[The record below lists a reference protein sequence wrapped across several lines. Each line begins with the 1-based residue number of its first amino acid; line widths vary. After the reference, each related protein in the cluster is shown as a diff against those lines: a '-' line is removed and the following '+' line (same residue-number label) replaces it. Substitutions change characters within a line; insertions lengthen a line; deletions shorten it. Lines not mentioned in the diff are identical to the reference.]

1 MSGVDHRVPSAGPAA
16 PGAGPPGVAGGAGWH
31 DLAHPV
37 TEEMARVATFPSPRI
52 RKLLCRPGDPMNVTT
67 IELCC
72 HVGTHVDAP
81 RHFIDGGPTIDELP
95 LERFHGP
102 GVVVDVSGV
111 GDHGEIDVDVF
122 AAADPAIR
130 PGDIVL
136 VHAGW
141 SAYFADER
149 YHRNPA
155 LTVAAAEWL
164 VARGVK
170 LVGVDFG
177 TPDIALDRR
186 PAGFDWPVHRVLLSA
201 GVLVVE
207 HLRGLAPLRGRRLEV
222 CCLPINIAGADGA
235 PARVVAR
242 PLTDAGAV
250 PTTNTEVA
258 DGGRFEESE

>member
-1 MSGVDHRVPSAGPAA
+1 MSGEHQFGSSPAPAGDGLP
-16 PGAGPPGVAGGAGWH
+16 GGAAWH

-52 RKLLCRPGDPMNVTT
+52 RKLLCRPGDPMDVTT

-102 GVVVDVSGV
+102 GVVVDASGIEDY
-111 GDHGEIDVDVF
+111 GTIDVEVF

-130 PGDIVL
+130 SGDIVL

-141 SAYFADER
+141 STYFDDER

-186 PAGFDWPVHRVLLSA
+186 PAGFDWPVHRVLLGA

-207 HLRGLAPLRGRRLEV
+207 HLRGLAPLRGQRLEV
-222 CCLPINIAGADGA
+222 ACLPINIAGADGA

-242 PLTDAGAV
+242 PLGGADDPAT
-250 PTTNTEVA
+250 PTTNTTEA
-258 DGGRFEESE
+258 AGGGPFEETE

>member
-1 MSGVDHRVPSAGPAA
+1 MSGDHPLGSSPAPAGYGLPA
-16 PGAGPPGVAGGAGWH
+16 GAAWH

-52 RKLLCRPGDPMNVTT
+52 RKLLCRPGDPMDVTT

-102 GVVVDVSGV
+102 GVVVDVSGIEDY
-111 GDHGEIDVDVF
+111 GAIDVEVF
-122 AAADPAIR
+122 AAAEPAIR

-141 SAYFADER
+141 SAYFEDER

-186 PAGFDWPVHRVLLSA
+186 PAGFDWPVHRVLLGA

-207 HLRGLAPLRGRRLEV
+207 HLQGLAPLRGQRLEV
-222 CCLPINIAGADGA
+222 ACLPINIAGADGA

-242 PLTDAGAV
+242 PLPDTEDH
-250 PTTNTEVA
+250 TTHTTTEAA
-258 DGGRFEESE
+258 DGGPFEETE